1 MRKLNKYRKALVF
14 ISMVLVLSGCGAK
27 KEDELVPPPEPHYDA
42 VLPTTT
48 IVERGDVEPSYE
60 LKLELMDY
68 ANIRYKYS
76 LAQYTEMSETYE
88 LEVEDVS
95 VNVGDMVHEGD
106 IMVSFHSE
114 VLDEKIRENLKTIN
128 EAALEIEHLKVLQT
142 INTYK
147 DYSYDI
153 EKLDRD
159 INAAALHIS
168 DVRETYRKLG
178 LVAQKDGV
186 VSFVNTIVQNGFI
199 KPDTDIIEVVSS
211 GGLYIAPK
219 DICHNFKIGEKYTGA
234 TIDYEYTL
242 EVVSAP
248 EGASEDN
255 VYFKP
260 VGVDNVIEKNITL
273 ELQLPMQK
281 DVCYVNKRTIVEK
294 DDHYYVCLLNEKG
307 TCNVVEVKIGESFGD
322 NVIIKEGLE
331 GGENAVIQ
339 E

>member
-153 EKLDRD
+153 EKLD
-159 INAAALHIS
+159 IPLHEESIS
-168 DVRETYRKLG
+168 DKCFH
-178 LVAQKDGV
+178 K
-186 VSFVNTIVQNGFI
+186 I
-199 KPDTDIIEVVSS
+199 KGCRRQRD
-211 GGLYIAPK
+211 
-219 DICHNFKIGEKYTGA
+219 
-234 TIDYEYTL
+234 
-242 EVVSAP
+242 
-248 EGASEDN
+248 
-255 VYFKP
+255 
-260 VGVDNVIEKNITL
+260 
-273 ELQLPMQK
+273 M
-281 DVCYVNKRTIVEK
+281 K
-294 DDHYYVCLLNEKG
+294 DD
-307 TCNVVEVKIGESFGD
+307 
-322 NVIIKEGLE
+322 
-331 GGENAVIQ
+331 A
-339 E
+339 

>member
-128 EAALEIEHLKVLQT
+128 EDALEI
-142 INTYK
+142 
-147 DYSYDI
+147 
-153 EKLDRD
+153 
-159 INAAALHIS
+159 
-168 DVRETYRKLG
+168 
-178 LVAQKDGV
+178 
-186 VSFVNTIVQNGFI
+186 
-199 KPDTDIIEVVSS
+199 
-211 GGLYIAPK
+211 
-219 DICHNFKIGEKYTGA
+219 
-234 TIDYEYTL
+234 
-242 EVVSAP
+242 
-248 EGASEDN
+248 
-255 VYFKP
+255 
-260 VGVDNVIEKNITL
+260 
-273 ELQLPMQK
+273 
-281 DVCYVNKRTIVEK
+281 
-294 DDHYYVCLLNEKG
+294 
-307 TCNVVEVKIGESFGD
+307 
-322 NVIIKEGLE
+322 
-331 GGENAVIQ
+331 
-339 E
+339 

>member
-27 KEDELVPPPEPHYDA
+27 KEDALVPPPEPHYDA

-219 DICHNFKIGEKYTGA
+219 DIGHNFKLGEKYTGA
-234 TIDYEYTL
+234 TIDNEYTL

-294 DDHYYVCLLNEKG
+294 DDHYYVFLLNEKG